1 MQRLNRG
8 GRKTRG
14 GGGVTLHGRRK
25 KFLESFLVLQGR
37 PKHGWWQQRWLRH
50 DRGSGQSGG

>member
-1 MQRLNRG
+1 
-8 GRKTRG
+8 
-14 GGGVTLHGRRK
+14 LHGRRK
-25 KFLESFLVLQGR
+25 KFLKSFLVLQGR